1 MNATTGRITVLLVD
15 DHAVVRAGYRR
26 LLEGSEGIEVTGEAA
41 DVDSALAMVAAQRP
55 DVVVLDLAMP
65 TGSGIE
71 VLRRLRSLADGPRV
85 LMFSMYEDA
94 IYAEQSLKAGAGGYL
109 TKAGGPSELVD
120 AVRSVARGDTF
131 LDPRIARVLALRGLS
146 TSAPA
151 GGELSTRETEVLR
164 LLVRGSSLREI
175 AGTLGISAKTAA
187 NHQSAIRQKLG
198 ADSAVKL
205 LQMAARL
212 GIN

>member
-1 MNATTGRITVLLVD
+1 MNVPASPITVLLVD

-26 LLEGSEGIEVTGEAA
+26 LLEGSDGIEVCGEAA
-41 DVDSALAMVAAQRP
+41 DVESALALIAAQRP
-55 DVVVLDLAMP
+55 HVVVLDLAMP

-71 VLRRLRSLADGPRV
+71 VLRRLRGEPGGSQV
-85 LMFSMYEDA
+85 LMFSMYEDP
-94 IYAEQSLKAGAGGYL
+94 IYAEQSLKAGARGYL
-109 TKAGGPSELVD
+109 TKAGGPEELVD
-120 AVRSVARGDTF
+120 AVRSVAGGETF

-146 TSAPA
+146 STASA

-164 LLVRGSSLREI
+164 LLVRGCSLHEI
-175 AGTLGISAKTAA
+175 ASTLGISAKTAA

-198 ADSAVKL
+198 AGSAVKL

-212 GIN
+212 GVG

>member
-1 MNATTGRITVLLVD
+1 MNMGRITVLLVD

-71 VLRRLRSLADGPRV
+71 VLRRLRSMADGPRV

>member
-71 VLRRLRSLADGPRV
+71 VLRRLRSTADGPKV

-146 TSAPA
+146 ASASA

-212 GIN
+212 GIS